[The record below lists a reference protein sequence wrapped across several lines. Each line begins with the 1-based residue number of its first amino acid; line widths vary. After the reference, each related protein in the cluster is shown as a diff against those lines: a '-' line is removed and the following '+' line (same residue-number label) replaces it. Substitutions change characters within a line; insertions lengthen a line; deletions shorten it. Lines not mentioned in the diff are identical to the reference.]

1 MQLRR
6 SGFAAAVVAAA
17 ALLLP
22 ITASAQSSVV
32 PDMAQHGFPTVVAS
46 TDLAAGAAGSIHFGS
61 ITIQVPQGTFVGPV
75 AVELLEGPVA
85 KFQSVAPSGQTVVAD
100 FALRVVDTATGQ
112 LVGTFLKPVS
122 FRLAQNDVTSA
133 STYDNVTPTGQIAP
147 NPVAATVVGD
157 VLSHP
162 ITAALV
168 GWVVLSPSS
177 AAATVPDLSQHGFP
191 NVVAST
197 KLAPGAAGSVR
208 FGPVS
213 VQIPAGAFRGAVK
226 FDLLEGPISNFQ
238 AAAPAGQQVVA
249 DFALRVVDTATG
261 QLVGTFQRPV
271 TVTVAQRGITPASV
285 YANVSASGQ
294 ITPNQVPAKV
304 SGDVLTHP
312 LTAATVGWVVLSRA
326 RTVSAATSPTTG
338 IPVLPIVGVGAVLI
352 VAGVLLV
359 RHARSAA

>member
-1 MQLRR
+1 MHLRR
-6 SGFAAAVVAAA
+6 IFAAALVAAA
-17 ALLLP
+17 ALMLP
-22 ITASAQSSVV
+22 VAASAQGSSV

-46 TDLAAGAAGSIHFGS
+46 TELAAGAAGSLSFGS
-61 ITIQVPQGTFVGPV
+61 MHIQVPQGAFVDPV
-75 AVELLEGPVA
+75 TVELLEGPLA
-85 KFQSVAPSGQTVVAD
+85 NFQAAAPAGQTVVAD

-112 LVGTFLKPVS
+112 LVGTVLKPVS

-261 QLVGTFQRPV
+261 QLIGTFQKPV
-271 TVTVAQRGITPASV
+271 TVTVAQSGITPASV
-285 YANVSASGQ
+285 LANVSAAGQ
-294 ITPNQVPAKV
+294 LTPNVSAKITG
-304 SGDVLTHP
+304 SVLTLP
-312 LTAATVGWVVLSRA
+312 VTSATVGAAVLIRA
-326 RTVSAATSPTTG
+326 KTVPAATSPTTG
-338 IPVLPIVGVGAVLI
+338 VPILPIVGCGAVLI
-352 VAGVLLV
+352 VAGVLLI
-359 RHARSAA
+359 RHARVAA